1 MASAILSDKST
12 MPYCPELCEK
22 LEHLV
27 RLPPTCCCV
36 CWFKY
41 LCRGGPGAWR
51 WSVNCETEEFANGSI
66 RRPEEWRATE
76 TAVRLCGSIDRF

>member
-36 CWFKY
+36 CWFKCFCCGVWTADCG
-41 LCRGGPGAWR
+41 LGERGERPCDCRSESVAVADWR
-51 WSVNCETEEFANGSI
+51 QRRRNG
-66 RRPEEWRATE
+66 
-76 TAVRLCGSIDRF
+76 